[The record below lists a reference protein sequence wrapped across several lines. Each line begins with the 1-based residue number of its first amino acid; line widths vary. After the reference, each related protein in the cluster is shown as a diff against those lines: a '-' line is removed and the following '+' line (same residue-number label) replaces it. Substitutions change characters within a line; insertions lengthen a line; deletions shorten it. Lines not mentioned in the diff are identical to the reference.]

1 MPEIVFAGRS
11 NVGKSSLINKL
22 FNQKQLARVSSTP
35 GKTATINF
43 FRTEALRFVD
53 LPGYGYAKIGQK
65 EILRWAK
72 LIESYFAQGRDIRL
86 VLSLVDVRHPPT
98 DDMRHKP
105 TQADID
111 MINFLIDNEFP
122 FIVVPTKCDKLSP
135 SRLKSRLEELSAQ
148 LPCPGEIQLFP
159 FSSVT
164 GRGVEELRKLFDD
177 IASET

>member
-1 MPEIVFAGRS
+1 LPEIVFAGRS

-98 DDMRHKP
+98 DN
-105 TQADID
+105 DID